1 MKSDSGS
8 AKPHSKW
15 RLKKTLKRKVDF
27 RPIEDADVK
36 YVWAAYKKGAM
47 APMAPMGFEGTD
59 LTADE
64 FKARFEEIVV
74 TRYPATWVLFANSKR
89 ELRPVGVVFGAWA
102 PNAGYIIISGMCW
115 FPWASKRN
123 IVESIVNFLNGVRKD
138 FMLMFYALPEHKRTY
153 EVCAMHGIVR
163 RVGTSYTAIPGH
175 AAAVFESR
183 AP

>member
-1 MKSDSGS
+1 MKPLNKSDL
-8 AKPHSKW
+8 W
-15 RLKKTLKRKVDF
+15 RLKRTLRRKVDY
-27 RPIEDADVK
+27 RPIEDSDVK

-47 APMAPMGFEGTD
+47 APMGFEGTN

-64 FKARFEEIVV
+64 FKSKFEEIVV
-74 TRYPATWVLFANSKR
+74 TRCPATWVLFANSKR

-102 PNAGYIIISGMCW
+102 PNAAYIIVSGMCW

-123 IVESIVNFLNGVRKD
+123 IIESVVNFLNGVRRE

-163 RVGTSYTAIPGH
+163 RVGTSYTAIPGK
-175 AAAVFESR
+175 AAACFETR
-183 AP
+183 AV